1 MKIKSFFSQYLPV
14 IISAIILTVCLA
26 YAWTPPSSPPPS
38 GNVST
43 PINTGDT
50 PQSKTGDLNIGGGLK
65 YWITKLGD
73 SFALKNDSGEI
84 KFIVGQDGNTGIGA
98 TDPKN
103 KLEVKGDVGLQKY
116 STKNGEPR
124 AIYVFGHKGTGAQYG
139 MHLGY
144 ANNRWRTR
152 IFAPTG
158 RDITFGFHN
167 STLTNPTQ
175 ADWSEKVIIRD
186 NGNVG
191 IGRSD
196 PQAKLHVNGRIR
208 AHTPLASDP
217 DDTVA
222 TKGYVDA
229 QIGPKWAGYTSTAY
243 YGYNA
248 GGTKGVNQKC
258 NAEYP
263 GSHAC
268 TYDEIIKLG
277 TEYPWA
283 KYAWVID
290 GQYSDGTTKDCT
302 EQSPSSYLPNCG
314 GWSTKT
320 SGLKDGAVTS
330 PGGYLIKQD
339 CQKSKYPFPCCY

>member
-14 IISAIILTVCLA
+14 IISVVILTVCLA
-26 YAWTPPSSPPPS
+26 YAWAPPISPPPS
-38 GNVST
+38 GNVSA
-43 PINTGDT
+43 PINTGDAS
-50 PQSKTGDLNIGGGLK
+50 QSKTGDLNIGGGLK

-98 TDPKN
+98 MDPKN
-103 KLEVKGDVGLQKY
+103 KLEVAGDIALQKY
-116 STKNGEPR
+116 STTDGEPR

-196 PQAKLHVNGRIR
+196 PQAKLHVNGRIK
-208 AHTPLASDP
+208 ALDP
-217 DDTVA
+217 IDDNDVA

-229 QIGPKWAGYTSTAY
+229 AHSIPY
-243 YGYNA
+243 
-248 GGTKGVNQKC
+248 
-258 NAEYP
+258 
-263 GSHAC
+263 
-268 TYDEIIKLG
+268 
-277 TEYPWA
+277 
-283 KYAWVID
+283 ID
-290 GQYSDGTTKDCT
+290 
-302 EQSPSSYLPNCG
+302 
-314 GWSTKT
+314 WS
-320 SGLKDGAVTS
+320 
-330 PGGYLIKQD
+330 D
-339 CQKSKYPFPCCY
+339 CQVKSLCKKPHGGSGTISCDSGYVLVDSFCEGYGDGYGSCKLTDVNSLYINNSTTGGGSGGICGSIKCCKYIKP

>member
-14 IISAIILTVCLA
+14 IISAVILTVCLA
-26 YAWTPPSSPPPS
+26 YAWTPPSSSPPS
-38 GNVST
+38 GNVAT

-50 PQSKTGDLNIGGGLK
+50 SQSKEGDLNIGGGLK

-73 SFALKNDSGEI
+73 SFALKNNLGQI

-98 TDPKN
+98 MDPKN
-103 KLEVKGDVGLQKY
+103 KLEVAGDIALQNY
-116 STKNGEPR
+116 STTDGEPR
-124 AIYVFGHKGTGAQYG
+124 AIYVYGHKGTGAQYG

-196 PQAKLHVNGRIR
+196 PQAKLHVNGRIK
-208 AHTPLASDP
+208 ALDP
-217 DDTVA
+217 VDNNDVA

-229 QIGPKWAGYTSTAY
+229 QVGSYTVC
-243 YGYNA
+243 
-248 GGTKGVNQKC
+248 VN
-258 NAEYP
+258 
-263 GSHAC
+263 H
-268 TYDEIIKLG
+268 
-277 TEYPWA
+277 
-283 KYAWVID
+283 
-290 GQYSDGTTKDCT
+290 
-302 EQSPSSYLPNCG
+302 PSSPKTEKDIPGCCEDPEDEYYCPP
-314 GWSTKT
+314 GWTAVVFSR
-320 SGLKDGAVTS
+320 DGCSNVNWDYCYTA
-330 PGGYLIKQD
+330 
-339 CQKSKYPFPCCY
+339 CCLTP

>member
-38 GNVST
+38 GNVAT

-50 PQSKTGDLNIGGGLK
+50 SQSKTGDLNIGGGLK

-73 SFALKNDSGEI
+73 SFALKNNLGQI
-84 KFIVGQDGNTGIGA
+84 KFIVGQDGNTGIEA
-98 TDPKN
+98 MDPKN
-103 KLEVKGDVGLQKY
+103 KLEVAGDIALQKY
-116 STKNGEPR
+116 STTDGEPR
-124 AIYVFGHKGTGAQYG
+124 AIYVYGHKGTGAQYG

-196 PQAKLHVNGRIR
+196 PQAKLHVNGRIK
-208 AHTPLASDP
+208 AQDP
-217 DDTVA
+217 IDDNDVA
-222 TKGYVDA
+222 TKAYVDA
-229 QIGPKWAGYTSTAY
+229 QVGASIPLVRLTEATYTGDLGGVAGADAKCQAEFGPSFHFCDCDKALGAMPGAADVVAWCKGGS
-243 YGYNA
+243 YNC
-248 GGTKGVNQKC
+248 KNW
-258 NAEYP
+258 
-263 GSHAC
+263 
-268 TYDEIIKLG
+268 TYDGSIPSAAGCII
-277 TEYPWA
+277 
-283 KYAWVID
+283 
-290 GQYSDGTTKDCT
+290 TT
-302 EQSPSSYLPNCG
+302 SG
-314 GWSTKT
+314 GWRVECVSFY
-320 SGLKDGAVTS
+320 SS
-330 PGGYLIKQD
+330 PDVQCNNAKNRLV
-339 CQKSKYPFPCCY
+339 CCNW